1 MEKKRVLL
9 TTSYG
14 PNDLGW
20 GEDMFDLLKSRLS
33 RGHGPFAL
41 ASHCHYFGLYV
52 IAENISNP
60 TTVLENPHWEEF
72 DAELK
77 KGYDVVGIQLKSL
90 HTAKIARMVR
100 HMREHYPD
108 IEIVI
113 GGYGVSTLGQPVPG
127 DTNGDAVYIR
137 ENAHHLC
144 REEGVCFMRKL
155 LDDKPVDREITQYTL
170 PMTGFSLNVYNKI
183 QLHLPIILVSLGCP
197 NSCDFCNTSAFFY
210 HQKIY
215 VTTPEQV
222 YRYMKNYQKRL
233 KSKDIITLLF
243 DEDFFLNPD
252 FVRELGRLIRSD
264 KKTWGLR
271 YFSFG
276 SMRSLS
282 NFGAEELRDCGLAA
296 VWVGVESFQTGE
308 GTTTDTYAKRSGE
321 EIEKTFAEL
330 HRHGI
335 MTVGSLVLGFD
346 FHTPENLKE
355 DIDRFVG
362 LKPTFYQLSPLT
374 PCPGTALYDRMLEE
388 DRILDTY
395 QWSDFNLWK
404 DDVFKLKNF
413 KKGDIKKF
421 FDYAHDQNRDLN
433 GPPPVQMF
441 ESAVDAYETFKESN
455 DKFRKYQAKRSRQ
468 MASFT
473 YCYLR
478 SCKLH
483 HPSEKVRA
491 RAEYLENRYREVV
504 GRTPILS
511 KIASRVFARRM
522 EDEVKK
528 PSEKVNSD
536 PPPRWSYYHM
546 NGPEDKKV
554 YVRKSRDQRKVRPY
568 SNSRLLAWN
577 KLI

>member
-60 TTVLENPHWEEF
+60 TTVLENPHWDEF

-90 HTAKIARMVR
+90 HTAKIARMVK
-100 HMREHYPD
+100 HMRENYPNV
-108 IEIVI
+108 EIVI

-155 LDDKPVDREITQYTL
+155 LDDKPIDREITQYNL
-170 PMTGFSLNVYNKI
+170 PMTGFSLNAFRRLQV
-183 QLHLPIILVSLGCP
+183 HLPIILVSLGCP

-215 VTTPEQV
+215 VATPEQV
-222 YRYMKNYQKRL
+222 YRYMKNYGKRL
-233 KSKDIITLLF
+233 RTDRMVVLLF
-243 DEDFFLNPD
+243 DEDFFLNPE

-264 KKTWGLR
+264 KKTWGFR
-271 YFSFG
+271 YFAFG

-282 NFGAEELRDCGLAA
+282 QFTAEELRDNGLAA
-296 VWVGVESFQTGE
+296 VWIGVESFQTGE
-308 GTTTDTYAKRSGE
+308 GATTDTYAKRSGE
-321 EIEKTFAEL
+321 DIEKMFREL
-330 HRHGI
+330 HSHGI
-335 MTVGSLVLGFD
+335 GTVGSLVLGFD

-355 DIDRFVG
+355 DIDRFVA

-388 DRILDTY
+388 GRILDTY
-395 QWSDFNLWK
+395 KWTDFHLWK
-404 DDVFKLKNF
+404 DDVYKLKNF
-413 KKGDIKKF
+413 EKGDIKKF
-421 FDYAHDQNRDLN
+421 FDYAHEQIRDLN
-433 GPPPVQMF
+433 GPPPIQVMENAL
-441 ESAVDAYETFKESN
+441 ESYSN
-455 DKFRKYQAKRSRQ
+455 YKNCNDEFRKYQSDQARR
-468 MASFT
+468 MASGTFS
-473 YCYLR
+473 YLR
-478 SCKLH
+478 ACELYHS
-483 HPSEKVRA
+483 SEKVRA
-491 RAEYLENRYREVV
+491 RAEQLEKRYREEI
-504 GRTPILS
+504 GRPPLLS
-511 KIASRVFARRM
+511 RIASRVIARRM
-522 EDEVKK
+522 EKEVQK
-528 PSEKVNSD
+528 PPEEVASD
-536 PPPRWSYYHM
+536 PPPRWSYYHQ
-546 NGPEDKKV
+546 NGPDDKKV
-554 YVRKSRDQRKVRPY
+554 YVRKNRDQKEARPY
-568 SNSRLLAWN
+568 FKSRMISRAR
-577 KLI
+577 